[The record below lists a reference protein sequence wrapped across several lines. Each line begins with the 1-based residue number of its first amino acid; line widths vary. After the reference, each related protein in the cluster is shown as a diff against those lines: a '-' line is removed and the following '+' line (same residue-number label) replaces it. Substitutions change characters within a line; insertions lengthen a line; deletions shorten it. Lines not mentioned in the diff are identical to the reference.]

1 MSRIMPC
8 MVEVEDGGCHAKV
21 MERQE
26 GGECTDA
33 LLTEK
38 EYFAREKTQIFAIF
52 FPVVLPP
59 VISKD
64 F

>member
-26 GGECTDA
+26 GGEYTGA

-52 FPVVLPP
+52 PTVLPP